1 MTFPFIPEFTIPHF
15 LLDVWLEPC
24 ADVPPLA
31 EDVPVLGMTSGPG
44 GRCEIRSANVHPTPT
59 VWETPEAWFAVLGR
73 PLLDGKFDSRGAV
86 AACWRDGQFQDAAL
100 RELNGEFLLFAFDK
114 SRGRLQVTNDRYTA
128 IPFYYWI
135 RDGHLVG
142 SPYFSDLWTVAGR
155 LGERRLD
162 RAGLLEFLFFQR
174 VLGSKTYLRDVKF
187 LPDAQIMTFDA
198 GGTKMHPYWQR
209 DYAKSRAPL
218 ADHADRMAALVRQS
232 IRRKTQDG
240 RRWGHFLSGGM
251 DSRTVLAGFEGD
263 LPTCFTATVGENRE
277 LRTARQIAETKGAP
291 HVGLVLDEEHYGRI
305 REAAVRISGG
315 MYNYDHCLF
324 LGFQA
329 AVRERADACFHGYGF
344 DYMFQGMYIPSQ
356 PFRLAGRNLYLQ
368 RMKPLPADL
377 VGYYLDQVSY
387 RIKGAD
393 VAAYLLPSERVAC
406 RETLRS
412 GVEAVL
418 ARGKTLT
425 EDPHDLW
432 EYLTFHHLSRH
443 YSYPNIAG
451 MASMAEQRVI
461 AFDNDL
467 FNFYLSLPV
476 AHRFDGRIEKECL
489 KRLDPRLAA
498 IWSAN
503 TNLPITA
510 SCWRQTLY
518 QVAGFVKRRIIPEP
532 EKPEWCERTWPSRDH
547 ALRHQESLQLA
558 VRELLADNTLAMTGF
573 LDIDKLRR
581 DIPRWMDGED
591 VFGVSG
597 DLVQTLLTLGTFLRQ
612 E

>member
-1 MTFPFIPEFTIPHF
+1 MTIPFIPEFTIPRF
-15 LLDVWLEPC
+15 LLEVRLGPG
-24 ADVPPLA
+24 ADIPPLA

-59 VWETPEAWFAVLGR
+59 VWETPDAWFVVLGR
-73 PLLDGKFDSRGAV
+73 PMVGGKFDPKGAV
-86 AACWRDGQFQDAAL
+86 AASWREARFDDTAL
-100 RELNGEFLLFAFDK
+100 RELNGEFLFLVFDK
-114 SRGRLQVTNDRYTA
+114 SRGRLHVVNDRYTA
-128 IPFYYWI
+128 IPFYYLI
-135 RDGHLVG
+135 RDGRLVG
-142 SPYFSDLWTVAGR
+142 SPYFSDLWTAAGR

-174 VLGSKTYLRDVKF
+174 VLGSKTYLRDGKF
-187 LPDAQIMTFDA
+187 LPDAQVMEFDA
-198 GGTKMHPYWQR
+198 EGVRLHPYWQR
-209 DYAKSRAPL
+209 DYTKSRANL
-218 ADHADRMAALVRQS
+218 ADHADRMAELVRQS
-232 IRRKTQDG
+232 IGRKTQDG

-251 DSRTVLAGFEGD
+251 DSRTVLAGFERD
-263 LPTCFTATVGENRE
+263 FPTCFTATVGENRE
-277 LRTARQIAETKGAP
+277 LRTARQIAETKGSP
-291 HVGLVLDEEHYGRI
+291 HLGLVLDEEHYGRI

-329 AVRERADACFHGYGF
+329 AVRERAEVCFHGYGF
-344 DYMFQGMYIPSQ
+344 DYMFQGMYIPTQ
-356 PFRLAGRNLYLQ
+356 PLRLAGHGLYLQ

-393 VAAYLLPSERVAC
+393 VAAYLLPAERRAC
-406 RETLRS
+406 RETLQA

-425 EDPHDLW
+425 ENPHDLW

-451 MASMAEQRVI
+451 MAAMAEQRVV

-467 FNFYLSLPV
+467 FALYLSLPV
-476 AHRFDGRIEKECL
+476 THRFDGRIEKECL

-503 TNLPITA
+503 TNLPVTA
-510 SCWRQTLY
+510 SHWRQTLY
-518 QVAGFVKRRIIPEP
+518 QVVGGIKRRIVREP
-532 EKPEWCERTWPSRDH
+532 ERPEWCERTWPSRDH
-547 ALRHQESLQLA
+547 ALRQQETLQLA
-558 VRELLADNTLAMTGF
+558 VRELLADDTLAMTGF
-573 LDIDKLRR
+573 LDLEKLRR
-581 DIPRWMDGED
+581 DIPRWMDGEK
-591 VFGVSG
+591 VFGMSG
-597 DLVQTLLTLGTFLRQ
+597 DLVQTLLTLGTFLAQ
-612 E
+612 K